1 MMDRKKWIK
10 ESMRMI
16 RRDLWS
22 IRYVILVL
30 GIYFFLAWNIFY
42 SSCPFVMI
50 TGFPCYSEGRVSA
63 GMVPASV
70 YLWNWFIDGSFCD
83 PEIYSAQ
90 RDGIFKE
97 MADLSFGR
105 NVCVLYLQDD
115 PLLSGRTANEL
126 LSGESSEPDCSG
138 VSSAE

>member
-1 MMDRKKWIK
+1 MEYPVCHLGAGNLFFSCM
-10 ESMRMI
+10 E
-16 RRDLWS
+16 
-22 IRYVILVL
+22 YILLFLPVCYDY
-30 GIYFFLAWNIFY
+30 GISLSGMWAFKGGLF
-42 SSCPFVMI
+42 
-50 TGFPCYSEGRVSA
+50 YSEGRVSA

-70 YLWNWFIDGSFCD
+70 YLWNWFIDGS
-83 PEIYSAQ
+83 
-90 RDGIFKE
+90 
-97 MADLSFGR
+97 DLSFGR

>member
-1 MMDRKKWIK
+1 MGQTD
-10 ESMRMI
+10 
-16 RRDLWS
+16 
-22 IRYVILVL
+22 
-30 GIYFFLAWNIFY
+30 IFY
-42 SSCPFVMI
+42 GNRYP
-50 TGFPCYSEGRVSA
+50 
-63 GMVPASV
+63 
-70 YLWNWFIDGSFCD
+70 WNWFIDGSFCD

-115 PLLSGRTANEL
+115 PLLSGRTADEL

>member
-1 MMDRKKWIK
+1 MNPGGGAFKGG
-10 ESMRMI
+10 
-16 RRDLWS
+16 L
-22 IRYVILVL
+22 
-30 GIYFFLAWNIFY
+30 F
-42 SSCPFVMI
+42 
-50 TGFPCYSEGRVSA
+50 YSEGRVSA